1 MRTEDGAGHAG
12 DILLQGPARGE
23 SAKGLAQARDNG
35 GPLPRREPGRHEALR
50 LQNLGEI
57 SGPFCHNLNNLLNHI
72 IGSLNLMMTKEEGP
86 HEWVESLGEIEK
98 TAQEAAELNGQL
110 ASLVH
115 REEGDRKEPVHLGHL
130 LLGVIHLT
138 GQFPSR
144 RTKLNYHIEPD
155 LPPVYANPA
164 VLEQAILSLLLAA
177 NRYDGVKSLVFASAD
192 RIDGALSSEAKVRVY
207 ISRTP
212 VRGNPQASPSR
223 NMPEPTPTHPSLP
236 IVESIIRSL
245 GGEASFSI
253 TADEGLEFE
262 IILPAASRDQ
272 PAERN

>member
-35 GPLPRREPGRHEALR
+35 GPLPRRKPGRHEALR

-130 LLGVIHLT
+130 LLGVIQLT

-212 VRGNPQASPSR
+212 VRGNPQASPPR
-223 NMPEPTPTHPSLP
+223 DMPEPTSTHPSLP